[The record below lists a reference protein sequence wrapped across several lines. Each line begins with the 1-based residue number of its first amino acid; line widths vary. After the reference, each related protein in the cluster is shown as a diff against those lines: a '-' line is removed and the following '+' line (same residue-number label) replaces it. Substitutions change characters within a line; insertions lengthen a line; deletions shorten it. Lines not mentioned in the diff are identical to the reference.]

1 MTTPVPAPAATAT
14 PTGTRERLLDTAAPL
29 FYREGVGIGVEALCR
44 AAGVSKRS
52 MYQLFA
58 SKDALIAASLDRW
71 AQALRARLFPAADD
85 LRPPRERILD
95 VFERLADASADPD
108 FRGCPFVGTAVEV
121 KDPAHPAAA
130 VARRHKQALTDFFAA
145 EAGRAGAQDPA
156 LLAERLTLIY
166 DGASARAVVRA
177 EPLGDLAIT
186 TAALLLDTAGV
197 PAAGGEGIHQGAGP
211 AKGFAPPR
219 RPT

>member
-1 MTTPVPAPAATAT
+1 MTA
-14 PTGTRERLLDTAAPL
+14 TRERLLDAAAAL

-52 MYQLFA
+52 MYQLFDG
-58 SKDALIAASLDRW
+58 KDEMIAASLDRS
-71 AQALRARLFPAADD
+71 ARTLRAQMLPAAADA
-85 LRPPRERILD
+85 RPPRERILE
-95 VFERLADASADPD
+95 VFAWLEAASAGPD

-145 EAGRAGAQDPA
+145 EARHAGAPDPA
-156 LLAERLTLIY
+156 LLAAQLTMIY

-177 EPLGDLAIT
+177 EPIGDLAVT
-186 TAALLLDTAGV
+186 TAALLLENAG
-197 PAAGGEGIHQGAGP
+197 I
-211 AKGFAPPR
+211 R
-219 RPT
+219 